1 MTVVV
6 YQAASLRKEVTTMM
20 ARYYFGLAAASA
32 LLLAM
37 SAPSYA
43 QRTVVGGK
51 PRVTITPAPWIP
63 TPQLPP
69 SIFPASPSF
78 NGAGS
83 DFFPAAPTDLFNNT
97 TLTGYYYPVANI
109 TADDANIPNNLDS
122 DGDDTYY
129 ITQIEFGVF
138 VPSTAQQPV
147 QAEFYIGTDPTNLTQ
162 IATFEGTLNPGSHT
176 ITLTFP
182 RCQPYELAATEVTGS
197 DSNVYDRFWLG
208 VRFPQYCPPS
218 NGGGPGW
225 LLAAGPGFQED
236 VFYWQGNTNCPPGNS
251 PAGYYF
257 FGGTPRASFYLRVLG
272 AATLADAIVSNP
284 DIDGSGCVDDADLL
298 AVLFAFG
305 STGSGLDEDVNCD
318 GTVDDADLLAVLFAF
333 GEGC

>member
-1 MTVVV
+1 
-6 YQAASLRKEVTTMM
+6 MM

-97 TLTGYYYPVANI
+97 TLTGYYFPVSNI
-109 TADDANIPNNLDS
+109 TVDDANIPNGLDS
-122 DGDDTYY
+122 DGDNTYY

-147 QAEFYIGTDPTNLTQ
+147 QAEFYIGTDLANPTNLTQ
-162 IATFEGTLNPGSHT
+162 IATFAGTLNPGGHI

-182 RCQPYELAATEVTGS
+182 RCQPYELAATQVTGS
-197 DSNVYDRFWLG
+197 NGNVYDRFWLG
-208 VRFPQYCPPS
+208 VRFPQYCAPLYD
-218 NGGGPGW
+218 GGGPGW
-225 LLAAGPGFQED
+225 LMANGPDFQED
-236 VFYWQGNTNCPPGNS
+236 RFYWQGDTNC
-251 PAGYYF
+251 
-257 FGGTPRASFYLRVLG
+257 GGTYGANYYSFGAATRASFYIKVTG
-272 AATLADAIVSNP
+272 AATLADAIVSSS

-305 STGSGLDEDVNCD
+305 NSGSGLDEDANCD
-318 GTVDDADLLAVLFAF
+318 GTVDDADLLEVLFNF
-333 GEGC
+333 GSGC

>member
-1 MTVVV
+1 MMMRTFAALAILSVSMSIIAGAAFAQQNGSSRPVVKV
-6 YQAASLRKEVTTMM
+6 Q
-20 ARYYFGLAAASA
+20 
-32 LLLAM
+32 
-37 SAPSYA
+37 
-43 QRTVVGGK
+43 
-51 PRVTITPAPWIP
+51 PAPWIP

-97 TLTGYYYPVANI
+97 TLTGYYFPVSNI

-129 ITQIEFGVF
+129 ITQIEFRVF
-138 VPSTAQQPV
+138 VPNTAQQPV

-182 RCQPYELAATEVTGS
+182 RCQPYELAATQVTGS
-197 DSNVYDRFWLG
+197 NGNVYDRFWLG
-208 VRFPQYCPPS
+208 VRFPQYCAPLY

-225 LLAAGPGFQED
+225 LMANGPDFQED
-236 VFYWQGNTNCPPGNS
+236 SFYWQGDTNCSGTYGAN
-251 PAGYYF
+251 YYS
-257 FGGTPRASFYLRVLG
+257 FGAATRASFYLRVLG

-305 STGSGLDEDVNCD
+305 NSGSGLDEDANCD
-318 GTVDDADLLAVLFAF
+318 GTVDDADLLEVLFNF
-333 GEGC
+333 GSGC

>member
-1 MTVVV
+1 MMMRTFAALAILSVSISVIAGAAFAQQNGSSRPVVKV
-6 YQAASLRKEVTTMM
+6 Q
-20 ARYYFGLAAASA
+20 
-32 LLLAM
+32 
-37 SAPSYA
+37 
-43 QRTVVGGK
+43 
-51 PRVTITPAPWIP
+51 PAPWIP

-97 TLTGYYYPVANI
+97 NIGTPAYYFPVSNI
-109 TADDANIPNNLDS
+109 TVDDANIPNGLDS
-122 DGDDTYY
+122 DGDNTYY

-138 VPSTAQQPV
+138 VPDTAQQPV
-147 QAEFYIGTDPTNLTQ
+147 QAEFYIGTDLVDPTNLTQ
-162 IATFEGTLNPGSHT
+162 IATFAGTLNPGGYI

-197 DSNVYDRFWLG
+197 NGNVYDRFLLG
-208 VRFPQYCPPS
+208 VKFPQYCAPLY

-225 LLAAGPGFQED
+225 VLAAGPDFQED
-236 VFYWQGNTNCPPGNS
+236 VFYWQGDTNCSGTYGAN
-251 PAGYYF
+251 YYF
-257 FGGTPRASFYLRVLG
+257 FGGNPRASFYMKVKG
-272 AATLADAIVSNP
+272 AATLEDAIVSNP

-305 STGSGLDEDVNCD
+305 NTGSGLDEDVNCD
-318 GTVDDADLLAVLFAF
+318 GTVDDADLLEVLFNF
-333 GEGC
+333 GNGC

>member
-1 MTVVV
+1 MTMRTFVALAILSVSMSVIAGAAFAQQNGSSRPVVKV
-6 YQAASLRKEVTTMM
+6 Q
-20 ARYYFGLAAASA
+20 
-32 LLLAM
+32 
-37 SAPSYA
+37 
-43 QRTVVGGK
+43 
-51 PRVTITPAPWIP
+51 PAPWIP

-97 TLTGYYYPVANI
+97 TLTGYYFPSANI

-122 DGDDTYY
+122 DGDNTYY

-147 QAEFYIGTDPTNLTQ
+147 QAEFYIGTDPANPTNFTQ
-162 IATFEGTLNPGSHT
+162 IATFAGTLNPGGHT

-182 RCQPYELAATEVTGS
+182 RCQPYALAATEVTGS

-208 VRFPQYCPPS
+208 VKFPQYCPPS

-225 LLAAGPGFQED
+225 LLADGPSFQENF
-236 VFYWQGNTNCPPGNS
+236 FYWQGNTNCSGS
-251 PAGYYF
+251 AGAGYYW
-257 FGGTPRASFYLRVLG
+257 FGGNPRASFYIKVTG
-272 AATLADAIVSNP
+272 AATLADAIVSSS

-305 STGSGLDEDVNCD
+305 NSGSGLDEDANCD
-318 GTVDDADLLAVLFAF
+318 GTVDDADLLEVLFNF
-333 GEGC
+333 GNGC

>member
-1 MTVVV
+1 MMMRTFAALAILSVSISVIAGAAFAQQNGSSRPVVKV
-6 YQAASLRKEVTTMM
+6 Q
-20 ARYYFGLAAASA
+20 
-32 LLLAM
+32 
-37 SAPSYA
+37 
-43 QRTVVGGK
+43 
-51 PRVTITPAPWIP
+51 PAPWIP

-97 TLTGYYYPVANI
+97 NIGTPAYYFPVSNI
-109 TADDANIPNNLDS
+109 TVDDANIPNGLDS
-122 DGDDTYY
+122 DGDNTYY
-129 ITQIEFGVF
+129 ITQIEFGVL
-138 VPSTAQQPV
+138 VPDTAQQPV

-162 IATFEGTLNPGSHT
+162 IATFEGTLNPGGYA
-176 ITLTFP
+176 ITLIFP
-182 RCQPYELAATEVTGS
+182 RCQPYELATTEVTGS

-218 NGGGPGW
+218 SGGGPGW
-225 LLAAGPGFQED
+225 LLADGPSFQENF
-236 VFYWQGNTNCPPGNS
+236 FYWQGNTNCNGS
-251 PAGYYF
+251 SGAGYYW

-305 STGSGLDEDVNCD
+305 NSGSGLDEDANCD
-318 GTVDDADLLAVLFAF
+318 GTVDDADLLEVLFNF
-333 GEGC
+333 GNGC

>member
-1 MTVVV
+1 
-6 YQAASLRKEVTTMM
+6 MM

-97 TLTGYYYPVANI
+97 TLTGFYFPSANI

-162 IATFEGTLNPGSHT
+162 IASFNVQLDPGGS
-176 ITLTFP
+176 ILTLTFP
-182 RCQPYELAATEVTGS
+182 RCQPYELAATQVIGS
-197 DSNVYDRFWLG
+197 NGNVYDRFWLG
-208 VRFPQYCPPS
+208 VKFPQNCANS
-218 NGGGPGW
+218 GGPGW
-225 LLAAGPGFQED
+225 LLAAGPDFQED
-236 VFYWQGNTNCPPGNS
+236 FFYWQGDTNCSGTYG
-251 PAGYYF
+251 AGYYF
-257 FGGTPRASFYLRVLG
+257 FGGTPRASFYIKVTG

-305 STGSGLDEDVNCD
+305 NSGSGLDEDANCD
-318 GTVDDADLLAVLFAF
+318 GTVDDADLLEVLFNF
-333 GEGC
+333 GNGC